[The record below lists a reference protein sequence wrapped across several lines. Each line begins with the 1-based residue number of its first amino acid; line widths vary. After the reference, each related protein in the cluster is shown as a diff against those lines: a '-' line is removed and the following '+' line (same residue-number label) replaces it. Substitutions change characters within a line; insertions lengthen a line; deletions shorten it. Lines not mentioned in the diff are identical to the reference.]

1 MHKDTPSDTQQPL
14 YVSVEKA
21 ARICGVGRDVM
32 KAWTDDPVD
41 PIPHLRGA
49 KGVKRLVRVSAI
61 GPYARTREVKARE
74 WDG

>member
-1 MHKDTPSDTQQPL
+1 MDKDTPCETSAPL
-14 YVSVEKA
+14 YVGVAQA

-32 KAWTDDPVD
+32 KSWTNDPVD

-61 GPYARTREVKARE
+61 APYAMAREVKARD
-74 WDG
+74 W